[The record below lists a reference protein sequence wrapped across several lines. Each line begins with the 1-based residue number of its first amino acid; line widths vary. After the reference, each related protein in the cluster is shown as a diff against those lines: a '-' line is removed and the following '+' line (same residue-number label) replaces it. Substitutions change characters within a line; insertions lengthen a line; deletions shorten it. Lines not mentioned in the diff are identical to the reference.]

1 MTVYSFYAVSAG
13 GIRSAEAS
21 FTVRRDTAVPTGLTL
36 SCGGSE
42 LRAFSEERPF
52 RLLFDD
58 TVTVVF
64 SASDAGSGITAFAF
78 RFSDGEEQTIAAV
91 DGTARLTVSPPFVGS
106 ICAVSAIDAAGN
118 ACSEMDFEFFAVDD
132 RVPSAPTLDTD
143 GYTGGW
149 TGREVTLTV
158 GGSVAVSGI
167 ACYQY
172 STDGGVTW
180 HSMEKAEQT
189 SASADKPANTLRA
202 SLQIAEANGK

>member
-1 MTVYSFYAVSAG
+1 MIISADTNGSVYSFYAVSAG

-91 DGTARLTVSPPFVGS
+91 DGTARLTVSPPFGAAFAQCRQLTQRGTPAAKWIS
-106 ICAVSAIDAAGN
+106 SFLRSMTACHLPRRWIPTAIPVAG
-118 ACSEMDFEFFAVDD
+118 
-132 RVPSAPTLDTD
+132 
-143 GYTGGW
+143 
-149 TGREVTLTV
+149 
-158 GGSVAVSGI
+158 
-167 ACYQY
+167 
-172 STDGGVTW
+172 
-180 HSMEKAEQT
+180 
-189 SASADKPANTLRA
+189 RA
-202 SLQIAEANGK
+202 GK